1 MRAEDRPTRPWRV
14 TPAGIAAAFVVALVC
29 FLLAPAGLTASTE
42 RLGAEAVPVPAY
54 IALSVLAGV
63 VALAALACAARG
75 QRRAAVA
82 AGAAAILLIAAPF
95 AHAMLALQTGGP
107 AVLFGLGGA
116 LLALLGLAAAAR
128 MASPRAG

>member
-29 FLLAPAGLTASTE
+29 FLLAPAGL
-42 RLGAEAVPVPAY
+42 
-54 IALSVLAGV
+54 
-63 VALAALACAARG
+63 
-75 QRRAAVA
+75 
-82 AGAAAILLIAAPF
+82 LIAAPF

-116 LLALLGLAAAAR
+116 LVALLGLAAAAR